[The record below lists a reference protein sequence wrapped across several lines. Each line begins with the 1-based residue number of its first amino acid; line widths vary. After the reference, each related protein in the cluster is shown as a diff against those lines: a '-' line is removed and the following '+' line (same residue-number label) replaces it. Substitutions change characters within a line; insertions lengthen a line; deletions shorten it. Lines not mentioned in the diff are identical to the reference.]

1 MDNKVSSDRLIKL
14 LLVCVAAF
22 AVLVGRMAWLQL
34 YKGMYYGAQADGN
47 RMRSVLLLA
56 PRGRIYDCNGVVLAD
71 NTPAFVL
78 NILPSRQV
86 TEAEIRLLTQI
97 LSMKEEDVRARVAKA
112 KTTYEPV
119 AVKTEL
125 NMKEVTLL
133 EENAKDLPNVAL
145 ASQAVRRY
153 PYPGLAAH
161 VLGYVGEVSEAQMS
175 EGRYKGMP
183 PGSIVG
189 KDGLEWVYDKDLR
202 GTNGRRTEEV
212 DVRGRVVQQLA
223 GQAPQPG
230 QDLVLTLDYRLQ
242 KTLEDALDHHL
253 RELGLQAAAAVALDP
268 GTGAVKALASRPGFD
283 PNWFVGGISSQHW
296 NSINDNPH
304 HPLNNKVIDGEYPA
318 GSTFKVV
325 TGSAGLEEHK
335 VSPDELIYDSGRHW
349 LIDMRNAGGEALGW
363 LNFQTAFAKSDN
375 VYFYE
380 VGRRVGID
388 TLDAY
393 ARRYGFGQRTGLGLP
408 GEAAGVVASPAVK
421 QKLLKEDWY
430 LGDTFNTAIGQ
441 GLTLVTPIQ
450 LAQMLA
456 SVADGG
462 VLRPPF
468 LIDRILR
475 PDGSTASVLP
485 RPQER
490 SLGISADTIRRVQD
504 GLKGVT
510 QEGGTAAWFSGLPVD
525 IAGKTGTAENPHGR
539 DHSWFIAYAP
549 ADKPSL
555 VLVCIVEQGGYG
567 STASAP
573 IIYEVLNNYL
583 LGYPNLQPE
592 AQDGNKP
599 AGAAAAR

>member
-1 MDNKVSSDRLIKL
+1 MDNKLSSDRLIKL
-14 LLVCVAAF
+14 LILAVAAF
-22 AVLVGRMAWLQL
+22 VILEGRMAWLQL
-34 YKGMYYGAQADGN
+34 YKGLYYGAQADGN
-47 RMRSVLLLA
+47 RMRSVILLA
-56 PRGRIYDCNGVVLAD
+56 PRGKILDCNGVVLAD

-78 NILPSRQV
+78 NILPGRTV
-86 TEAEIRLLTQI
+86 TEPEIRLLTQI
-97 LSMKEEDVRARVAKA
+97 LSMKEEDVRARVAKS

-119 AVKTEL
+119 AIKAEL

-145 ASQAVRRY
+145 TSQAVRRY

-161 VLGYVGEVSEAQMS
+161 VLGYVGEVSEAQMR

-183 PGSIVG
+183 SGSIVG
-189 KDGLEWVYDKDLR
+189 KDGLEWVYDKELR
-202 GTNGRRTEEV
+202 GVNGRKTEEV

-223 GQAPQPG
+223 GQAPTPG
-230 QDLVLTLDYRLQ
+230 QNLVMTIDYRLQ
-242 KTLEDALDHHL
+242 KTLEDAMDHHL
-253 RELGLQAAAAVALDP
+253 QELGLQAAAAVAIDP
-268 GTGAVKALASRPGFD
+268 NTGAVKALASRPGFD
-283 PNWFVGGISSQHW
+283 PNWFVGGISSKNW
-296 NSINDNPH
+296 NLINNNPH

-335 VSPDELIYDSGRHW
+335 VAPEELIFDSGRHW

-363 LNFQTAFAKSDN
+363 LNFQNAFAKSDN

-388 TLDAY
+388 KLDEY
-393 ARRYGFGQRTGLGLP
+393 ARRYGFGQKTGIALP
-408 GEAAGVVASPAVK
+408 GEAEGIVASPAVK
-421 QKLLKEDWY
+421 RKLLKDDWY
-430 LGDTFNTAIGQ
+430 LGDTFNTSIGQ

-450 LAQMLA
+450 LAQMLG
-456 SVADGG
+456 SVAAGG
-462 VLRPPF
+462 TLHPPF
-468 LIDRILR
+468 LVDKIQNA
-475 PDGSTASVLP
+475 DGSTASVLP
-485 RPQER
+485 RPKER
-490 SLGISADTIRRVQD
+490 SLGISDDTIRRIQN

-510 QEGGTAAWFSGLPVD
+510 QPGGTAAWFAGLPTA

-549 ADKPSL
+549 AEKPSL
-555 VLVCIVEQGGYG
+555 VLVCIVEQGGFG

-583 LGYPNLQPE
+583 LGYPNLQPK
-592 AQDGNKP
+592 AQDGTKP
-599 AGAAAAR
+599 ASTAAAR